1 MFISNTRF
9 LIQKESQM
17 TLKERNNIKRKG
29 EMTFK
34 IYFLIMSK

>member
-1 MFISNTRF
+1 MFTFNTLF

-29 EMTFK
+29 GND
-34 IYFLIMSK
+34 I